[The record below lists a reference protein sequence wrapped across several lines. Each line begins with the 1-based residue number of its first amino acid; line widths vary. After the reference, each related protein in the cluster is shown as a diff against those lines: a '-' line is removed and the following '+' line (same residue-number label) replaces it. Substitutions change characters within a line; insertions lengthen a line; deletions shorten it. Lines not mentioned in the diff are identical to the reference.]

1 VPKLL
6 GTGVLVAAPPKLAI
20 IEVVLNNNYNPD
32 SDKILKL
39 NIKIFDI

>member
-1 VPKLL
+1 L
-6 GTGVLVAAPPKLAI
+6 TI

-32 SDKILKL
+32 SDKNLKL